1 MQSPLSGGTAISL
14 QRPTPSRTATM
25 SGKSSLSYGC
35 GVAADV
41 LGERDPV
48 TPVKREPVPPA
59 GSPDSK

>member
-1 MQSPLSGGTAISL
+1 
-14 QRPTPSRTATM
+14 M